1 MTIFRQDSKKSIL
14 QKPLEFENVFNK
26 HNSLKGGE
34 IYRNDH
40 LKLEKVKMAVLR
52 SFYKEGKLGGKDS

>member
-1 MTIFRQDSKKSIL
+1 MRRSEKIILSWQNDDL
-14 QKPLEFENVFNK
+14 QKGFNRINSTETIEFENVFNK

-40 LKLEKVKMAVLR
+40 LKLEK
-52 SFYKEGKLGGKDS
+52 